1 MSFAV
6 INNWICQH
14 ALKSDLEGRHPRHSP
29 KKKKKVKKLTG
40 NHIDG
45 LVTWS

>member
-14 ALKSDLEGRHPRHSP
+14 ALKSVWKEDTLAIHP
-29 KKKKKVKKLTG
+29 KKKKSKKAY
-40 NHIDG
+40 
-45 LVTWS
+45 WQPY